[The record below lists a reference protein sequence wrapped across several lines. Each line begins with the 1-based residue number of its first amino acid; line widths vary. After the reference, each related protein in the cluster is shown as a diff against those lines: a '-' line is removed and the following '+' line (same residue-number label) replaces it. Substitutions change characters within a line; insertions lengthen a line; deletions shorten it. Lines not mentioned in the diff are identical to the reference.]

1 MLKYETTSRNI
12 PHLTPSPGPFP
23 FKRGRGGKGEG
34 WIQEIPPSP
43 FEGEGPR
50 RGEGVER
57 GDGPFRNVRILPALR
72 VKLSQ
77 FAKPR
82 RAPREAFATCETV
95 ARVAGNFRNVRNR
108 GACRGKLSQRA
119 KIGLF
124 REAIFRS
131 LRKLVNLTFSV
142 NC

>member
-1 MLKYETTSRNI
+1 M
-12 PHLTPSPGPFP
+12 LTPSPGPFP
-23 FKRGRGGKGEG
+23 FKRGRGGKRGKREG
-34 WIQEIPPSP
+34 RIQEIPPSP

-57 GDGPFRNVRILPALR
+57 GDGSFRTLRILPALR

-77 FAKPR
+77 FAKRR
-82 RAPREAFATCETV
+82 RASRETFATCETV
-95 ARVAGNFRNVRNR
+95 ARVAGSFRNVRNR

-131 LRKLVNLTFSV
+131 LRKLVNQAFSV